1 MPEVAESSPAAA
13 RVPRVLLV
21 AGEASGDLHAA
32 DLVREL
38 RKLFPAIAVGGIG
51 GAEARTQGMETFVDI
66 AEIAT
71 FGLTEVAEKARAL
84 VRAYRRVARELRER
98 RPDLLVLIDYPE
110 FNLALAGRA
119 RRLGVPVF
127 YYVSPQVWAWRKG
140 RVRKILRRVD
150 RLAAVFPFE
159 PEVYGHSEKVTF
171 VGHPLL
177 DRVRATATRED
188 TCRRHGLDPARRL
201 VTLLP
206 GSRRREIEVLL
217 PEMAAACE
225 LLGPGRDL
233 QFAVALAP
241 TLPRSLAASL
251 ASAAR
256 VAIPVVENDTYNLIR
271 AADLVLATS
280 GTATL
285 ETALLERPMVIAYR
299 VSPLTFFAA
308 RLLVDVPAIGMPNL
322 IGGRRIVP
330 ELLQGEARAARIAE
344 EAAAILDDPARARQM
359 SADLA
364 RVRDSLGSGGAAA
377 RAAGLAAEYLR

>member
-1 MPEVAESSPAAA
+1 
-13 RVPRVLLV
+13 
-21 AGEASGDLHAA
+21 
-32 DLVREL
+32 
-38 RKLFPAIAVGGIG
+38 
-51 GAEARTQGMETFVDI
+51 
-66 AEIAT
+66 
-71 FGLTEVAEKARAL
+71 
-84 VRAYRRVARELRER
+84 
-98 RPDLLVLIDYPE
+98 
-110 FNLALAGRA
+110 
-119 RRLGVPVF
+119 
-127 YYVSPQVWAWRKG
+127 
-140 RVRKILRRVD
+140 
-150 RLAAVFPFE
+150 
-159 PEVYGHSEKVTF
+159 
-171 VGHPLL
+171 
-177 DRVRATATRED
+177 
-188 TCRRHGLDPARRL
+188 
-201 VTLLP
+201 
-206 GSRRREIEVLL
+206 
-217 PEMAAACE
+217 
-225 LLGPGRDL
+225 
-233 QFAVALAP
+233 
-241 TLPRSLAASL
+241 
-251 ASAAR
+251 